1 MSTAWGMLLCVS
13 CGPKRMVLNPFW
25 AVKTSNGVSRPKR
38 LKYLGRVYYIFFT
51 QTVNIFCAPPP
62 PPPLFE
68 DHNLRLRLRLSIIQ
82 RHRNARKK
90 DLVPGLWNTV
100 RPTVYSVRQC
110 GNSRN
115 FIIATELAKLKC
127 LLYWVNL
134 VVEQKVRSAMLISK
148 NS

>member
-62 PPPLFE
+62 PPPPPFRGPQPQTQTQTQ
-68 DHNLRLRLRLSIIQ
+68 HYTTPSQ
-82 RHRNARKK
+82 RTQK
-90 DLVPGLWNTV
+90 
-100 RPTVYSVRQC
+100 RPCAGAVKYS
-110 GNSRN
+110 S
-115 FIIATELAKLKC
+115 THC
-127 LLYWVNL
+127 LLRAPVWQL
-134 VVEQKVRSAMLISK
+134 QEFHHSDRAGETEMLIILS
-148 NS
+148 